1 MIASSR
7 RTFGDATT
15 LDRRVAQVRVV
26 DPHHPLYGKCF
37 PVSDRRSGRGPR
49 LIVIRLPDGR
59 ERGISRSATAPTSA
73 SDDLAAAAPSRQ
85 VHISVRT
92 LLPLANHVR
101 AVLAS
106 RHADLEGGGG
116 RDLDQMAAK
125 RGRRCCHA
133 CGRSS
138 QSRHSV
144 SWRSGWDS
152 SCNACGRGPS
162 AQRRVI
168 VLSMTLS
175 TDERI
180 TNAHRAKLAYVYVRQ
195 SSPGQVRHHQESTEL
210 QYRLVERATLFGWP
224 RERVHVID
232 DDLGKSG
239 TSSRDR
245 HGFQTLIAEVG
256 LGKAGLVMSLDASRL
271 ARNNRDWHQ
280 LLELCSLFGVLIA
293 DGERLY
299 DPAAY
304 HDRLLLGLSG
314 IMSEAELHQIK
325 IRLHQGER
333 QKAARGELRLP
344 LPAGLIHNRDGSV
357 TFNPDEEVQERL
369 RLVFAKFRELR
380 SAKAVMRYLRRGN
393 LLLPVR
399 PLHGPAPHDVVW
411 RVADSARVIQ
421 ILKNPAY
428 AGAYVYGRRRP
439 DPLRRQ
445 PGSERIGTV
454 AVAPEDWSIC
464 LKDAH
469 PAYVDWDEFMAN
481 RRQLVDNL
489 NRYDTGRPGVPRKG
503 NALLQGIVSCGRCAR
518 RMCLRYSGPNG
529 DYPVYV
535 CVADHSSEGRP
546 KCQEVRALA
555 VDAEVERL
563 ILEAL
568 TPDRIALAVAAL
580 GEIEAETRAMERQ
593 WTLKRERARYDAE
606 RARRQYDA
614 VEPENRLVAR
624 SLERVWEER
633 LRRVDQIEQEY
644 NAWRR
649 EQAVSISESDRQEI
663 LALGEDLPRLW
674 DATTTTIS
682 GPQADRSTG
691 DQGGHAGSETSAR
704 LRLDQDYLA
713 DWFDK
718 RALVAATCAE
728 LCAARRSGPSAPA
741 HHRAERPA
749 EDGWRDRPHP

>member
-1 MIASSR
+1 
-7 RTFGDATT
+7 
-15 LDRRVAQVRVV
+15 
-26 DPHHPLYGKCF
+26 
-37 PVSDRRSGRGPR
+37 
-49 LIVIRLPDGR
+49 
-59 ERGISRSATAPTSA
+59 
-73 SDDLAAAAPSRQ
+73 
-85 VHISVRT
+85 
-92 LLPLANHVR
+92 
-101 AVLAS
+101 
-106 RHADLEGGGG
+106 
-116 RDLDQMAAK
+116 
-125 RGRRCCHA
+125 
-133 CGRSS
+133 
-138 QSRHSV
+138 
-144 SWRSGWDS
+144 
-152 SCNACGRGPS
+152 
-162 AQRRVI
+162 
-168 VLSMTLS
+168 
-175 TDERI
+175 
-180 TNAHRAKLAYVYVRQ
+180 
-195 SSPGQVRHHQESTEL
+195 
-210 QYRLVERATLFGWP
+210 
-224 RERVHVID
+224 VID

-369 RLVFAKFRELR
+369 RLVFVKFRELR
-380 SAKAVMRYLRRGN
+380 SAKAVMRYLRHSN
-393 LLLPVR
+393 LSLPVR
-399 PLHGPAPHDVVW
+399 PLHGPAPHDIVW
-411 RVADSARVIQ
+411 RAANSARVIH

-439 DPLRRQ
+439 DPLRRRA
-445 PGSERIGTV
+445 GSERIGTV

-469 PAYVDWDEFMAN
+469 PAYLDWEEFMAN
-481 RRQLVDNL
+481 RRQLANNVG
-489 NRYDTGRPGVPRKG
+489 RYDADRPGAPRKG
-503 NALLQGIVSCGRCAR
+503 SALLQGIVSCGQCAR
-518 RMCLRYSGPNG
+518 RMCLRYSGLNG

-535 CVADHSSEGRP
+535 CVADQSSEGRP
-546 KCQEVRALA
+546 RCQEVRALA

-563 ILEAL
+563 ILTSL
-568 TPDRIALAVAAL
+568 TPDRITLAVAAM
-580 GEIEAETRAMERQ
+580 GEIEQETRALERQ
-593 WTLKRERARYDAE
+593 WSLKRERARYDAD

-633 LRRVDQIEQEY
+633 LRHADQIEHEY
-644 NAWRR
+644 DAWRR
-649 EQAVSISESDRQEI
+649 EQVVCVSDCDRQEI

-674 DATTTTIS
+674 YATTTKS
-682 GPQADRSTG
+682 ADRKQIVRLVIKEVAVDQKRRRGYVWIKVIWQTG
-691 DQGGHAGSETSAR
+691 AVSEHWLQRRVQSYEQHADQDR
-704 LRLDQDYLA
+704 LRQRITELNGLQKVDGEIAAILNAEALHTAHGAPFSGGMVHLLRKRWRIPTVKINGTGANPPQWPDGSYSVQGA
-713 DWFDK
+713 AAAIGITPQVIFDWLRRGWLTGKQVAKGMPWQISFSPEQAIELRARVRRTNRSK
-718 RALVAATCAE
+718 REA
-728 LCAARRSGPSAPA
+728 S
-741 HHRAERPA
+741 
-749 EDGWRDRPHP
+749 

>member
-1 MIASSR
+1 
-7 RTFGDATT
+7 
-15 LDRRVAQVRVV
+15 
-26 DPHHPLYGKCF
+26 
-37 PVSDRRSGRGPR
+37 
-49 LIVIRLPDGR
+49 
-59 ERGISRSATAPTSA
+59 
-73 SDDLAAAAPSRQ
+73 
-85 VHISVRT
+85 
-92 LLPLANHVR
+92 
-101 AVLAS
+101 
-106 RHADLEGGGG
+106 
-116 RDLDQMAAK
+116 
-125 RGRRCCHA
+125 
-133 CGRSS
+133 
-138 QSRHSV
+138 
-144 SWRSGWDS
+144 
-152 SCNACGRGPS
+152 
-162 AQRRVI
+162 
-168 VLSMTLS
+168 LS

-180 TNAHRAKLAYVYVRQ
+180 TTAHRAKLAYVYVRQ

-210 QYRLVERATLFGWP
+210 QYRLVERAVLFGWP

-239 TSSRDR
+239 ASSRDR
-245 HGFQTLIAEVG
+245 HGFQMLIAEVG

-299 DPAAY
+299 DPGAY

-369 RLVFAKFRELR
+369 RLVFVKFRELR
-380 SAKAVMRYLRRGN
+380 SAKAVMRYLRRGG

-411 RVADSARVIQ
+411 RAADSARVIH

-469 PAYVDWDEFMAN
+469 PAYLDWDEFMAN
-481 RRQLVDNL
+481 RRQLADNVA
-489 NRYDTGRPGVPRKG
+489 RYDAGRPGAPRKG
-503 NALLQGIVSCGRCAR
+503 NGLLQGIVSCGRCAR
-518 RMCLRYSGPNG
+518 RMCLRYSGPHG

-546 KCQEVRALA
+546 RCQEVRALA

-563 ILEAL
+563 ILAAL
-568 TPDRIALAVAAL
+568 TPDRIVLAIAAA
-580 GEIEAETRAMERQ
+580 GEIEEETRAMERQ
-593 WTLKRERARYDAE
+593 WSLKRERARYDAE

-633 LRRVDQIEQEY
+633 LRRMDQIEHEY

-649 EQAVSISESDRQEI
+649 EQVISVSDADRQEI
-663 LALGEDLPRLW
+663 LALGEDLPGLW
-674 DATTTTIS
+674 HAVTTRS
-682 GPQADRSTG
+682 ADRKQIVRLVIKELILDQKRRPGYVWIKVIWQTG
-691 DQGGHAGSETSAR
+691 AASEHWLQRCVQSYAQHADQDR
-704 LRLDQDYLA
+704 LRQ
-713 DWFDK
+713 
-718 RALVAATCAE
+718 RIAE
-728 LCAARRSGPSAPA
+728 LNGLQKIDGEIAAILNQEALRTAHGPPFSGKMIHCLRKRWQIPTVKINGTAANPPRWPDGSYSVQGAAIAIGITPQVIFDWLRRGWLTGRQVAKGMPWQIALSPEQAVEL
-741 HHRAERPA
+741 RAKVRRTTRFKREA
-749 EDGWRDRPHP
+749 S

>member
-1 MIASSR
+1 
-7 RTFGDATT
+7 
-15 LDRRVAQVRVV
+15 
-26 DPHHPLYGKCF
+26 
-37 PVSDRRSGRGPR
+37 
-49 LIVIRLPDGR
+49 
-59 ERGISRSATAPTSA
+59 
-73 SDDLAAAAPSRQ
+73 
-85 VHISVRT
+85 
-92 LLPLANHVR
+92 
-101 AVLAS
+101 VLNT
-106 RHADLEGGGG
+106 
-116 RDLDQMAAK
+116 M
-125 RGRRCCHA
+125 
-133 CGRSS
+133 
-138 QSRHSV
+138 
-144 SWRSGWDS
+144 
-152 SCNACGRGPS
+152 
-162 AQRRVI
+162 
-168 VLSMTLS
+168 LS

-180 TNAHRAKLAYVYVRQ
+180 STAHRAKLAYVYVRQ

-210 QYRLVERATLFGWP
+210 QYRLVERAVLFGWP

-239 TSSRDR
+239 TSSSNR

-299 DPAAY
+299 DPGAY

-325 IRLHQGER
+325 VRLHQGER

-344 LPAGLIHNRDGSV
+344 LPAGLIQTRENSI

-380 SAKAVMRYLRRGN
+380 SAKAVMRYLRRSN

-399 PLHGPAPHDVVW
+399 PLRGPAPHDVVW
-411 RVADSARVIQ
+411 RAADSARVIH

-445 PGSERIGTV
+445 PGRERIGTV

-464 LKDAH
+464 LKDTQ

-481 RRQLVDNL
+481 RRQLADNVG
-489 NRYDTGRPGVPRKG
+489 RYDAGRPGAPRKG
-503 NALLQGIVSCGRCAR
+503 KALLQGVVSCGRCAR
-518 RMCLRYSGPNG
+518 RMCLRYSGPHG

-535 CVADHSSEGRP
+535 CAADRSSEGRP
-546 KCQEVRALA
+546 RCQEVRALA
-555 VDAEVERL
+555 VDDEVERL
-563 ILEAL
+563 ILTAL

-580 GEIEAETRAMERQ
+580 GEIEEETGAVERQ
-593 WTLKRERARYDAE
+593 WSLKRERARFDAE

-624 SLERVWEER
+624 SLERAWEER
-633 LRRVDQIEQEY
+633 LRRADQVEQEY

-649 EQAVSISESDRQEI
+649 NQSVSISDSDRREI
-663 LALGEDLPRLW
+663 LALGENLPRLW
-674 DATTTTIS
+674 HAATT
-682 GPQADRSTG
+682 GAADRKQIVRLVIKDVTLDQKRRRGYVWIKVIWQTG
-691 DQGGHAGSETSAR
+691 AVSEHWLQRGVQSYEQHADQER
-704 LRLDQDYLA
+704 LRQRIAELNGLQKMDGEIAKILNKESFRTA
-713 DWFDK
+713 HGPPFSGNMVHCLRK
-718 RALVAATCAE
+718 RWKIPTVKINGTAANPPRWPDGSYSVQGAATAIGITPQVIFDWLQRGWLTGKQLAKGMPWQISLSPEQAAE
-728 LCAARRSGPSAPA
+728 LRARARRTIRS
-741 HHRAERPA
+741 HREAS
-749 EDGWRDRPHP
+749 

>member
-1 MIASSR
+1 MLS
-7 RTFGDATT
+7 
-15 LDRRVAQVRVV
+15 
-26 DPHHPLYGKCF
+26 
-37 PVSDRRSGRGPR
+37 
-49 LIVIRLPDGR
+49 
-59 ERGISRSATAPTSA
+59 TA
-73 SDDLAAAAPSRQ
+73 
-85 VHISVRT
+85 
-92 LLPLANHVR
+92 
-101 AVLAS
+101 
-106 RHADLEGGGG
+106 
-116 RDLDQMAAK
+116 
-125 RGRRCCHA
+125 
-133 CGRSS
+133 
-138 QSRHSV
+138 
-144 SWRSGWDS
+144 
-152 SCNACGRGPS
+152 
-162 AQRRVI
+162 
-168 VLSMTLS
+168 LS

-180 TNAHRAKLAYVYVRQ
+180 TTAHRAKLAYVYVRQ

-210 QYRLVERATLFGWP
+210 QYRLVERAAVFGWP

-239 TSSRDR
+239 TSSKDR
-245 HGFQTLIAEVG
+245 YGFQTLIAEVG

-344 LPAGLIHNRDGSV
+344 LPAGLIHTRDGSV

-369 RLVFAKFRELR
+369 RLVFTKFRELR

-411 RVADSARVIQ
+411 RPADSARVIN

-445 PGSERIGTV
+445 PGSDRIGTA

-469 PAYVDWDEFMAN
+469 PAYLDWDEFMAN
-481 RRQLVDNL
+481 RRQLADNVG
-489 NRYDTGRPGVPRKG
+489 RYDAGRPGAPRKG

-518 RMCLRYSGPNG
+518 RMCLRYSGPHG

-535 CVADHSSEGRP
+535 CVADSSAEGRP
-546 KCQEVRALA
+546 RCQEVRALA

-563 ILEAL
+563 ILTAL
-568 TPDRIALAVAAL
+568 TPDRIVLAIAAL
-580 GEIEAETRAMERQ
+580 GEIEEETRAMERQ
-593 WTLKRERARYDAE
+593 WSLKRERARYDAE

-633 LRRVDQIEQEY
+633 LRRVDQVEQEY
-644 NAWRR
+644 DAWRR
-649 EQAVSISESDRQEI
+649 EQSVSISDNDRAEI
-663 LALGEDLPRLW
+663 LALGEELPRLW
-674 DATTTTIS
+674 RAATTRS
-682 GPQADRSTG
+682 ADRKQIVRLVIKDVALDQKRRRGYVWIKVIWQTG
-691 DQGGHAGSETSAR
+691 AASEHWLQRRVQGYEQHADQDR
-704 LRLDQDYLA
+704 LRQCITELNRQQKMDGEIAAILNKEALRTAHGAPFSGGMVHILRKRWRIQSVKINGTVANPQQWPDGSYSVQGAAAAIGITPQVIFDWLRKGWLTGTQLAKGMPWQISLSADQAAVLRA
-713 DWFDK
+713 RVRRTNRSK
-718 RALVAATCAE
+718 REA
-728 LCAARRSGPSAPA
+728 S
-741 HHRAERPA
+741 
-749 EDGWRDRPHP
+749 